1 MPAWPTCPQTTL
13 PGISE
18 YFALP
23 YLRKF
28 APWPP
33 CLLSSLAI
41 FRITLLF
48 DGEEVVMEAVRRL
61 SAVQAEEQ
69 LVAEKG
75 TL

>member
-1 MPAWPTCPQTTL
+1 M
-13 PGISE
+13 
-18 YFALP
+18 
-23 YLRKF
+23 
-28 APWPP
+28 
-33 CLLSSLAI
+33 
-41 FRITLLF
+41 F